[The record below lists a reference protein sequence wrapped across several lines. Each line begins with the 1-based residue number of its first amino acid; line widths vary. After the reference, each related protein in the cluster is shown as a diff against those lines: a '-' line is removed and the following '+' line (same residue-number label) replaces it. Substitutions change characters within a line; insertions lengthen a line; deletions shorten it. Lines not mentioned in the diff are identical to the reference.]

1 MQDSGDRHV
10 QGEPPRKR
18 QRQAA
23 EAWAGTERVKLN
35 VGGTTVET
43 TRHTLGLLGTNFLTH
58 SGDVANDETIF
69 LDFPIEAFKVLQV
82 ALLAARASLRKA
94 ILVIQE
100 ALEDQW
106 GPAVEALLSF
116 LGLEWISGT
125 VCPMPIDWDWD
136 AKGAWKQEKDHPPR
150 FEWIPGGGSEWGLV
164 MYPTKDSCRILPQG
178 VLSFMASNGALPRA
192 YDGKAAGQK
201 NAATAAICCSSERE
215 FMEELGEQYLDGPS
229 LCIRRIARVVEF
241 HSQFISSDELQSRW
255 IFDVGKGRALLLTG
269 FALVMHACGPGA
281 YPVQVDLRAEASSD
295 LSPSVASGASAAQLR
310 RQRLVMKAAGVP
322 RGGGELCCGPKT
334 ILSNNLG
341 AETSCRPDELLF
353 SRMFALTVKCHLKEK
368 EALVFREIELY
379 GTLIDVPAEVL
390 PTQLRSTYAFDAA
403 SEKLHAQDEAA
414 TIVYQDAFEDLPL
427 EDGDSEL

>member
-116 LGLEWISGT
+116 LGLEWISGTSGDKGGFSGLDEDAALYQSDTLLRRRPLSLDFT

-255 IFDVGKGRALLLTG
+255 IFDVGKGRALL
-269 FALVMHACGPGA
+269 
-281 YPVQVDLRAEASSD
+281 
-295 LSPSVASGASAAQLR
+295 
-310 RQRLVMKAAGVP
+310 
-322 RGGGELCCGPKT
+322 
-334 ILSNNLG
+334 
-341 AETSCRPDELLF
+341 
-353 SRMFALTVKCHLKEK
+353 
-368 EALVFREIELY
+368 
-379 GTLIDVPAEVL
+379 
-390 PTQLRSTYAFDAA
+390 
-403 SEKLHAQDEAA
+403 
-414 TIVYQDAFEDLPL
+414 QDARRRDAYCVCRA
-427 EDGDSEL
+427 GDARRSEPTCTVIAVLLTIW